1 MTSGKPCIQRKKLVV
16 VGDGDTGKTSIVF
29 VFTKSKYP
37 EVYVPT
43 VLETEVVEVRHYHV
57 LINIFNSFI
66 FYVDKTECRFTVG
79 CMPKEGF
86 AEAWPTKPYK
96 PLAIGM

>member
-1 MTSGKPCIQRKKLVV
+1 MKTRMTSGKPCIQRKKLVV

-43 VLETEVVEVRHYHV
+43 VLETEVVEVRYYYV
-57 LINIFNSFI
+57 LINILNI
-66 FYVDKTECRFTVG
+66 LVKY
-79 CMPKEGF
+79 
-86 AEAWPTKPYK
+86 
-96 PLAIGM
+96 I